1 MIASGVHHISFC
13 VSDLE
18 RSRHFYEAILG
29 CEPIARPDLG
39 LPGEWYTAGNAE
51 IHLIQRPDGAEV
63 GTPAPALTPLANHNA
78 FAIDDYEKAVKHFES
93 HHIEVFETS
102 AENGQLWVRDPD
114 GNILEFIASRVRS
127 AAGEEESHP

>member
-18 RSRHFYEAILG
+18 RSRHFYGEIMG

-39 LPGEWYTAGNAE
+39 IPGEWYAAGNAE
-51 IHLIQRPDGAEV
+51 IHLIERPAGSEI
-63 GTPAPALTPLANHNA
+63 GTPAPVLTPLANHNA
-78 FAIDDYEKAVKHFES
+78 FAVDDYEATVAHFKS
-93 HHIEVFETS
+93 NGVDVFETS

-114 GNILEFIASRVRS
+114 GNILEFIASR
-127 AAGEEESHP
+127 